1 MLIENGVWKGY
12 DRSDLES
19 AVLRI
24 SDEVHEVDLRAIH
37 KNMFAYCGG
46 GKQYELFVDP
56 KNPVY
61 YSTGNCMIER
71 ETGKIVF
78 GTAESKLPQDG
89 SVRSIGTGAFAWC
102 DFGDKK
108 IDIPGSIENVEKCAF
123 YGAWGIREL
132 RFLTELCFSDFMTR
146 KGLDGKTRELLTV
159 VMLAALGGAEVQVR
173 SHVEGALK
181 TGSTKEEVVCA
192 LVHAMPYMGI
202 PRLFNALNCAKE
214 LL

>member
-12 DRSDLES
+12 DRSDLENG
-19 AVLRI
+19 VLRI
-24 SDEVHEVDLRAIH
+24 PEEVHKVDLRAIH

-89 SVRSIGTGAFAWC
+89 SVRSIGTGAFAWR
-102 DFGDKK
+102 DFGDKR
-108 IDIPGSIENVEKCAF
+108 SIF
-123 YGAWGIREL
+123 RDQL
-132 RFLTELCFSDFMTR
+132 RMW
-146 KGLDGKTRELLTV
+146 K
-159 VMLAALGGAEVQVR
+159 
-173 SHVEGALK
+173 
-181 TGSTKEEVVCA
+181 
-192 LVHAMPYMGI
+192 
-202 PRLFNALNCAKE
+202 NALFTGRGVFGSFAFCPASAGSAI
-214 LL
+214 LLFRQRL